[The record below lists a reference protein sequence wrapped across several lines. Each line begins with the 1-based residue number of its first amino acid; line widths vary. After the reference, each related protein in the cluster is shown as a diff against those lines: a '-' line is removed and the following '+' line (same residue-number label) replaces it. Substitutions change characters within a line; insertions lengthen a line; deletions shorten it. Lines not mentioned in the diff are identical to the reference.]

1 MVSDLSIYL
10 TIADFL
16 FLQYCPQKKSP
27 RKFGMT
33 HVFVSKLSDLST
45 WTKLVLKLEA
55 VSEVHFKL
63 LAYPS

>member
-33 HVFVSKLSDLST
+33 HVLFLSDLH
-45 WTKLVLKLEA
+45 LVLQFHYKNTTY
-55 VSEVHFKL
+55 KK
-63 LAYPS
+63 